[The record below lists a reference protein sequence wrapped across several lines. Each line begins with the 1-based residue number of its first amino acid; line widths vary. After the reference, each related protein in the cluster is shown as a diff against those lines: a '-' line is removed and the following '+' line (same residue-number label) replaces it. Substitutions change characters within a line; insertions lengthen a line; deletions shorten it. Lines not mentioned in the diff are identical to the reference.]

1 MARTYLKQFRE
12 DNEIKSGEMAKRLGL
27 SESYY
32 SLIENGQRQKPMDI
46 TLVSRI
52 SAVTGMSIGEIV
64 EMEET
69 E

>member
-12 DNEIKSGEMAKRLGL
+12 DNDIKSGEMAKRLGL

-64 EMEET
+64 EMEEA

>member
-64 EMEET
+64 EMEEA